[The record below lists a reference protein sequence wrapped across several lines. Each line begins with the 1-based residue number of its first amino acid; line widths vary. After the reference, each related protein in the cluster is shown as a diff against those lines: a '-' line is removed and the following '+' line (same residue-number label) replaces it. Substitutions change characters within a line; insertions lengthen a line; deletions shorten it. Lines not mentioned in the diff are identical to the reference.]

1 VIAMSKSS
9 AREQYRHFPGVL
21 HEGVLVT
28 NPTASN
34 GGIVSPSHFGFEL
47 WETGGGCTA
56 WGLHL
61 PDGREIM
68 VTDLAGESHRLPG
81 AGEPFL
87 VGLHSGDCEQLGI
100 WTMAVGRA
108 YGTDEMPEN
117 EQGTWG

>member
-1 VIAMSKSS
+1 MNKSS
-9 AREQYRHFPGVL
+9 AREQCRHFPGFL
-21 HEGVLVT
+21 HDGVLAT
-28 NPTASN
+28 NPTVAS
-34 GGIVSPSHFGFEL
+34 GETVSPSHFGFQL

-61 PDGREIM
+61 PDGRQIM
-68 VTDLAGESHRLPG
+68 VTDLAGESHHLPSP
-81 AGEPFL
+81 GEPFL
-87 VGLHSGDCEQLGI
+87 VGLHSDDCEQLGI

>member
-1 VIAMSKSS
+1 MSKSS
-9 AREQYRHFPGVL
+9 AREQYRYFPGVL

-28 NPTASN
+28 NPTASK

-47 WETGGGCTA
+47 WETGGGCSA
-56 WGLHL
+56 WGLRL

-68 VTDLAGESHRLPG
+68 VTDLAGESHHLPG

-108 YGTDEMPEN
+108 YGTDEMPET